1 MSRTATWHNPKLA
14 YLYLQAEAIAEKLP
28 EDSPAENALRI
39 AMSKI
44 DEADMCLKGIEVAHG
59 NAA

>member
-1 MSRTATWHNPKLA
+1 MAMRTWGDARLA

-28 EDSPAENALRI
+28 EDSPEETALRI

-44 DEADMCLKGIEVAHG
+44 DEADMCLKGIIPQE
-59 NAA
+59 AA